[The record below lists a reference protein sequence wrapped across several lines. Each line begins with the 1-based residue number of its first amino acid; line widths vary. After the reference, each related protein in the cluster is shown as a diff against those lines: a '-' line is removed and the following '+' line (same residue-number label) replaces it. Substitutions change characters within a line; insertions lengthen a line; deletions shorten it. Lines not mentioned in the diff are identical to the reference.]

1 MQIILEAN
9 GLWEMIEPNEK
20 TQADNKK
27 DKTAIAFIYQA
38 LPEEQLL
45 QITKHK
51 TAKAIWD
58 ALKTRHIGEERVQQ
72 ARLQTLKSDFEMLHM
87 KEDETIDTFT
97 EKLTTLVNK
106 AASLGHTIEDSVVVR
121 KLLNAVPDKFLQIVA
136 SIEQY
141 SDLDEMSVDEAIG
154 RLKTFEERIKVKK
167 GRAFEDQDKLLFAK
181 HNDNGQRH
189 HYDNQ
194 GRGRYIP
201 PHNRNRD
208 DNTQHG
214 KEEAMK
220 KPRDFSNVKCYN
232 CNEYGHYAS
241 HCRKRDQRQ
250 QRQEASNLVE
260 EDLEPTLLMAST
272 SFNKTQK
279 KSSKDTPTNKSI
291 WFAKDYDHEDSKFG
305 EIILEE
311 DKEGHDQDYDKLRP
325 IDDFIAAFLKRKY
338 FFFLADPGESFL
350 NGNYDDANLNILN
363 GIVKE
368 RFKAEIE
375 MFLLDV
381 KSIDWEDYF
390 TNIHIPGLVKYA
402 LK

>member
-167 GRAFEDQDKLLFAK
+167 GKAFEDQDKLLFTK
-181 HNDNGQRH
+181 HNDNSQRH
-189 HYDNQ
+189 RYENQ
-194 GRGRYIP
+194 GRGRYVP
-201 PHNRNRD
+201 PHSRNRD
-208 DNTQHG
+208 DNRQHVT
-214 KEEAMK
+214 EDSLSQDYNEAMK

-241 HCRKRDQRQ
+241 HCHKRDQRQ
-250 QRQEASNLVE
+250 QRREASNLVE
-260 EDLEPTLLMAST
+260 EELEPTLLMAST
-272 SFNKTQK
+272 SFNKTQR
-279 KSSKDTPTNKSI
+279 KSSKDTPRYESI
-291 WFAKDYDHEDSKFG
+291 RFSKDYDDKDSKFG
-305 EIILEE
+305 ESILEE
-311 DKEGHDQDYDKLRP
+311 DEEGHDQDYDKLSMEDQQVKENNERKLKVKTHFWST
-325 IDDFIAAFLKRKY
+325 IISKVVQRIKRK
-338 FFFLADPGESFL
+338 L
-350 NGNYDDANLNILN
+350 
-363 GIVKE
+363 
-368 RFKAEIE
+368 R
-375 MFLLDV
+375 
-381 KSIDWEDYF
+381 
-390 TNIHIPGLVKYA
+390 H
-402 LK
+402 